1 MVGERDLH
9 LKRER
14 RAQWN
19 AILVDGEWRLLDV
32 LWASCALVR
41 RRVAGWA
48 LIDVDGERLAGEQ
61 EDDSPGEK
69 RYHNNEFFFL
79 TDPDQFVCT
88 HLPDDSDWQLLPQ
101 PLFVQ
106 QFETFFY
113 IRERFFDLGLTM
125 VNGSQRRCVLKT
137 TDAEVTIKFGIPAS
151 LGSRA
156 QFRYMLF
163 RQKTAEEESGKA
175 VKQTK
180 GCVIGQLTASM
191 VSYTCHMAE
200 VGRYRFDVF
209 GRDLDRH
216 NELDL
221 VCSYVIECDSTDGR
235 YLPDDPEIGWGPGT
249 ELDDSGLVPNSH
261 FEAIVYTDEPELTI
275 RFYKATHKKL
285 VFWQCLKHLF
295 LDEMTL
301 MSRAVLRMCGDY
313 ITIVV
318 RLPQP
323 GEYAYELFCDQHNS
337 SGLIPNVCNY
347 LIRFYRP
354 VPMPAPFPPLLWG
367 VLGRGI
373 HALKLN
379 VKTIGPGAEGYI
391 KTSDPEVKLRF
402 NVSQSNYEF
411 FYEIGCQYN
420 AAVESAAAVN
430 LDIFKSHVMV
440 HVTLPETGE
449 YGFNVFVRPRS
460 RGSCLHHAH
469 SLLIDYSH
477 PSTEVEILLLA
488 EEQTEEVPP
497 EEHTEDVL
505 PEEHS
510 EDVLPEEH
518 TEDVLPEEHTEDVLP
533 EEHPE
538 DVLPTE
544 HTEDVLPEEHTKDV
558 LPEEHTEDV
567 PPVEIEPELVPISPE
582 NDSSHLSPDNHH
594 DPDDTSGAPDLTS
607 AVDEAG
613 RLGVELSFGS
623 TNAQDVSADDV
634 PSNATEVLVLEP
646 SPDVETEARATLSD
660 RYAVPFTLPTQQRC
674 PTEICVTTD
683 DVYRVTLPHSEH
695 SLMLAAE
702 RRAAQHPVNF
712 VRLQR
717 KRDEAFVSL
726 PLLGVYVVDV
736 FEVHDRRR
744 LKNVHRL
751 TITRNKKVRPT
762 FNCKRRLLCRIFVIT
777 ELTDTCRLRLCELLL
792 LHD

>member
-1 MVGERDLH
+1 MLLFRTPGSFLYGSYETLAVRVTKQCRSDVACARALFHWMTSLDCTNIDAATAKQLPGSNTPMEGLLNILCKENCHAHFFARLASAAGIACVIINGVVKNGSYVVGERDLH

-379 VKTIGPGAEGYI
+379 VKTIGQGAEGYI

-460 RGSCLHHAH
+460 RGS
-469 SLLIDYSH
+469 
-477 PSTEVEILLLA
+477 
-488 EEQTEEVPP
+488 
-497 EEHTEDVL
+497 
-505 PEEHS
+505 
-510 EDVLPEEH
+510 
-518 TEDVLPEEHTEDVLP
+518 
-533 EEHPE
+533 
-538 DVLPTE
+538 
-544 HTEDVLPEEHTKDV
+544 
-558 LPEEHTEDV
+558 
-567 PPVEIEPELVPISPE
+567 
-582 NDSSHLSPDNHH
+582 SHLSPDNHN
-594 DPDDTSGAPDLTS
+594 DPDDTSGTPDLTS

-623 TNAQDVSADDV
+623 TNGQDVSADDV
-634 PSNATEVLVLEP
+634 PSNATEVLALEP
-646 SPDVETEARATLSD
+646 SPDVDTEARATLSD

-683 DVYRVTLPHSEH
+683 DVYRVTLPRSEH

-762 FNCKRRLLCRIFVIT
+762 FN
-777 ELTDTCRLRLCELLL
+777 
-792 LHD
+792 

>member
-1 MVGERDLH
+1 MVGERRLRR
-9 LKRER
+9 KQER

-69 RYHNNEFFFL
+69 RYRNNEFFFL

-88 HLPDDSDWQLLPQ
+88 HLPDDPDWQLLQQ

-113 IRERFFDLGLTM
+113 IRERFFELGLTM

-163 RQKTAEEESGKA
+163 RKKTAEEESGKA

-249 ELDDSGLVPNSH
+249 ELDDTGLVPDTYH
-261 FEAIVYTDEPELTI
+261 EAIVYTDEPELTI

-285 VFWQCLKHLF
+285 VFWQCLKHVF
-295 LDEMTL
+295 LDEATL

-313 ITIVV
+313 VTIVV

-354 VPMPAPFPPLLWG
+354 VPMPAPFPPLRCG

-373 HALKLN
+373 HAPTLDVKAIGTGSEGY
-379 VKTIGPGAEGYI
+379 VKTS
-391 KTSDPEVKLRF
+391 KPEVKLRL
-402 NVSQSNYEF
+402 NMSQSKCEV
-411 FYEIGCQYN
+411 FYEIECLHV
-420 AAVESAAAVN
+420 AADQPAAAVK
-430 LDIFKSHVMV
+430 LEISQSHVVV
-440 HVTLPETGE
+440 HVTLTAAGE
-449 YGFNVFVRPRS
+449 YGLNVFVRPRS
-460 RGSCLHHAH
+460 GTSLLHHVH
-469 SLLIDYSH
+469 SLLIDYQEGHVKNGGS
-477 PSTEVEILLLA
+477 
-488 EEQTEEVPP
+488 
-497 EEHTEDVL
+497 
-505 PEEHS
+505 
-510 EDVLPEEH
+510 
-518 TEDVLPEEHTEDVLP
+518 
-533 EEHPE
+533 EHPE
-538 DVLPTE
+538 G
-544 HTEDVLPEEHTKDV
+544 HTENGLRVESEHVLGSQGNSSSQ
-558 LPEEHTEDV
+558 LPGEKH
-567 PPVEIEPELVPISPE
+567 P
-582 NDSSHLSPDNHH
+582 
-594 DPDDTSGAPDLTS
+594 DTSCLPGLTS
-607 AVDEAG
+607 IVDEPWKK
-613 RLGVELSFGS
+613 LGTESSFGS
-623 TNAQDVSADDV
+623 TDIPDVSKDDAT
-634 PSNATEVLVLEP
+634 SNATEMSALAP
-646 SPDVETEARATLSD
+646 SPQGNTDPIITLSEKQASPVT
-660 RYAVPFTLPTQQRC
+660 RPTQHRC
-674 PTEICVTTD
+674 PTEKCVTTD
-683 DVYRVTLPHSEH
+683 DVYRVTLPRSEH

-751 TITRNKKVRPT
+751 NITRNEKVTQIHKTMHIIVRIVNYVKLT
-762 FNCKRRLLCRIFVIT
+762 IDVYEKIKR
-777 ELTDTCRLRLCELLL
+777 
-792 LHD
+792 LH